1 MLFKIPLWSVVG
13 AAQLCFVPSLHLM
26 RACNGDRS
34 ALLSSHQEYASVKS
48 FHTPAVSLNRG
59 CIQARGQYSKP
70 QGGVS
75 LSQTMKKCAPVYLQV
90 RSLSQTGTQRSTPQ
104 TPVCMRHSSATGM
117 FEARPRSI
125 CWVGRGRSLA
135 AVAAQYSPLAGGKLL
150 SSSSAFA
157 PVGKALVTKDRRV
170 GEVGFGVKTNKQQI

>member
-1 MLFKIPLWSVVG
+1 
-13 AAQLCFVPSLHLM
+13 
-26 RACNGDRS
+26 
-34 ALLSSHQEYASVKS
+34 
-48 FHTPAVSLNRG
+48 
-59 CIQARGQYSKP
+59 
-70 QGGVS
+70 
-75 LSQTMKKCAPVYLQV
+75 
-90 RSLSQTGTQRSTPQ
+90 
-104 TPVCMRHSSATGM
+104 M

-170 GEVGFGVKTNKQQI
+170 GEVGFGVKTNKQQNLIIRYYYKNILRFGIKTTQGY